1 MAIKN
6 TGVSEVLVGA
16 KTGDAPPMF
25 AAAHAALPSRALRAK
40 VRRASGALMSFPAI
54 LLPLFVQVF
63 LTFALLSW
71 MAVARGRA
79 LRGGEVRPTDIA
91 LRQRAWPARAE
102 QVGNAFANQ
111 LELPLLFYVLVIL
124 ALVTRKADFLF
135 VVMSWM
141 FVATRLVHAF
151 VHTGSNVVRIRG
163 GVFAVGAIILI
174 VMWIIFAARIL
185 FAGMPG

>member
-1 MAIKN
+1 MQ
-6 TGVSEVLVGA
+6 
-16 KTGDAPPMF
+16 
-25 AAAHAALPSRALRAK
+25 ALPSRALRAK

-63 LTFALLSW
+63 LTFVLLIW
-71 MAVARGRA
+71 MATARGRA
-79 LRGGEVRPTDIA
+79 LRGGEVRPADIA

-111 LELPLLFYVLVIL
+111 LELPLLFYVLAIL

-141 FVATRLVHAF
+141 FVATRLFHAF

-163 GVFAVGAIILI
+163 GAFAVGAIILI
-174 VMWIIFAARIL
+174 VMWIIYAARIL

>member
-1 MAIKN
+1 MR
-6 TGVSEVLVGA
+6 
-16 KTGDAPPMF
+16 
-25 AAAHAALPSRALRAK
+25 ALPSRALRAK

-63 LTFALLSW
+63 LTFAVLLW
-71 MAVARGRA
+71 MAVARRRA
-79 LRGGEVRPTDIA
+79 LRGGEVRPVDIA

-135 VVMSWM
+135 VVRS
-141 FVATRLVHAF
+141 
-151 VHTGSNVVRIRG
+151 RG
-163 GVFAVGAIILI
+163 GAFAVGAIILI

-185 FAGMPG
+185 LPGMPG